1 MPGLGEHT
9 DDVLEAL
16 GYSSGD
22 IDRLRAEDVNLDGLS
37 SVRSFVVF
45 SLVISCNR
53 CGRGDSLA
61 LLYIGSP

>member
-1 MPGLGEHT
+1 MPDLGEHT

-45 SLVISCNR
+45 SLVISRNR